1 VVQMVNSGDAE
12 TDAISELMAI
22 AQVYMNRGDL
32 SKAQELMALAQEI
45 MRRKANRGEA
55 PQVDANCG

>member
-1 VVQMVNSGDAE
+1 MVNCGDDE
-12 TDAISELMAI
+12 TDAITELMRI

-45 MRRKANRGEA
+45 MRRKAKREET
-55 PQVDANCG
+55 PQVDENCG